1 MDQLKNS
8 KDKAQATKNILNSVM
23 SKNEADNAMKQIKTS
38 KQSDKQIANQIAKQ
52 MDSLATT
59 SSDDILKSML
69 DQSKDKEKLIKQL
82 MSTRLGQNEASKIA
96 KKLAHSHLSNAQIVN
111 QLKRDFDKK
120 AMQHQM
126 IF

>member
-96 KKLAHSHLSNAQIVN
+96 KN
-111 QLKRDFDKK
+111 
-120 AMQHQM
+120 
-126 IF
+126 